1 MSSDSDE
8 FGSFLVGFIVGG
20 LTGAVVSLLF
30 APQSG
35 EETRA
40 LIRDKSIELHDMAAE
55 FGGRGSLRA
64 EAAAAEARTR
74 AEELTKVARAP
85 RRILRRSLASV
96 QMSWHRML
104 VPAAQ
109 MPWMPS
115 ESRLRKPAATTP
127 LRSWDL
133 NRNKGLASTGS
144 SPCFICGMNAALTR
158 PPGRPSWG

>member
-40 LIRDKSIELHDMAAE
+40 LIRDKSIELRDMAAE
-55 FGGRGSLRA
+55 SAEDALSRA

-74 AEELTKVARAP
+74 AEELAKVARTRAEE
-85 RRILRRSLASV
+85 LAKDV
-96 QMSWHRML
+96 RARGEDAMEA
-104 VPAAQ
+104 V
-109 MPWMPS
+109 
-115 ESRLRKPAATTP
+115 RKPLKKSGGEP
-127 LRSWDL
+127 L
-133 NRNKGLASTGS
+133 S
-144 SPCFICGMNAALTR
+144 S
-158 PPGRPSWG
+158 